1 MQGVVQK
8 VVLVTGAAHRLGAA
22 IARLLHARGLAVVIH
37 YSRSRAEAQALRD
50 ALEGERAQS
59 AAVVAADLL
68 DPAAPA
74 YLVAQAIAAFGRL
87 DYVINNASSFYPTI
101 MEAASLADWDDLIGT
116 NLRAPFF
123 LAQAACAELR
133 ARQGAIINIIDI
145 HSERPLKG
153 YPIYSVAKAGLAMMT
168 RALARE
174 FAPHVRVNGV
184 SPGTILW
191 PDRELA
197 DPLKA
202 EIVARIPQKR
212 IGSPGD
218 IASAAAYLLLDA
230 GYVTGQILAVDGGR
244 SVVI

>member
-1 MQGVVQK
+1 MQGVQK

-37 YSRSRAEAQALRD
+37 YGRSKKQAQALSD
-50 ALEGERAQS
+50 ALERERAHS

-74 YLVAQAIAAFGRL
+74 HLVAEAVAAFGRL
-87 DYVINNASSFYPTI
+87 DGVINNASSFYATPVET
-101 MEAASLADWDDLIGT
+101 ASLADWDDLMST

-123 LAQAACAELR
+123 IAQAASAELKR
-133 ARQGAIINIIDI
+133 RHGAIVNIIDI
-145 HSERPLKG
+145 HSDRPLKG
-153 YPIYSVAKAGLAMMT
+153 YPIYSAAKAGLAMMT
-168 RALARE
+168 KALARE
-174 FAPHVRVNGV
+174 LAPHVRVNGV

-191 PDRELA
+191 PERELA

-202 EIVARIPQKR
+202 EIVSRVPQKR
-212 IGSPGD
+212 IGSPDD
-218 IASAAAYLLLDA
+218 IASAAAYLMLDA